1 MASNIYQSQGNVRQ
15 ATNKAL
21 TAAVPEMYRR
31 ARGNVGPAVYTPTDS
46 PRAIL
51 VSLQRRYGKQ
61 TPAEKEEAA
70 QEWGRSWNPSKPIE
84 NMFFKMEELYVQA
97 VIAEVPYTQAQLTDQ
112 VLDKIKKTGLFINN
126 VVTWNARPDNEKS

>member
-1 MASNIYQSQGNVRQ
+1 MALVKIKSEGPRNCELHQQKNVRN
-15 ATNKAL
+15 AGEDK
-21 TAAVPEMYRR
+21 E
-31 ARGNVGPAVYTPTDS
+31 YTFSDADD

-70 QEWGRSWNPSKPIE
+70 QEWGRPWNPSEPIE

-126 VVTWNARPDNEKS
+126 VVT